1 MTTVKIRKIGNSQGV
16 VLPKEILGAA
26 NAKVGDD
33 VTVTVTAEGTI
44 QLSTYDPG
52 ITEQVEKARGL
63 AQRYKNA
70 LRELAK

>member
-26 NAKVGDD
+26 NAKLGDD
-33 VTVTVTAEGTI
+33 VTVTVTAEGVI

-52 ITEQVEKARGL
+52 ITEQVEKARDL
-63 AQRYKNA
+63 ARRYKNA